1 MSARRHKCLAR
12 TAGLTA
18 GLTACLALCA
28 VASLVPGKALG
39 QTLSQTQA
47 QTPSEMPGETPGG
60 AAPLTR
66 LEQVVSLSN
75 AAARISLPVEIQG
88 TVTYVRPRDSS
99 LFLQDGANGLYVSFA
114 QNIGLE
120 PGDRVE
126 VTGTTAAS
134 FRPIVMAEKVVKLGR
149 GSLPEPVVASF
160 NDLMHARLDCRYVT
174 VSGLVLAAAY
184 DDEQP
189 HPALRLVVRMNGG
202 VIKVV
207 ALHPEGLSRDAILGT
222 EIRVSGTASGSFDS
236 KMELAGVWVDVE
248 WAKQL
253 TVTREPKQ
261 SVWATPVTP
270 IRMAGFGY
278 SDDNLSER
286 VHVAGT
292 LTYFEPG
299 ALAVV
304 QHGADSVLVE
314 TESRLPLHAGDA
326 VEVTG
331 FPHLDQETVRLVDG
345 QLRAAPKPE
354 NGAAVQPRAIN
365 WDDASAGRYADDL
378 VSMEGYV
385 VAVVRDARVT
395 MYVLRTGEHLFSATM
410 RQSSSDAAI
419 GRQEDVAV
427 GSRVRVTG
435 VCFVENG
442 NHWRDRMWFDVR
454 MRSPGDAE
462 LLELPSWWTFER
474 LMWVIAGLGLVIL
487 AVVAW
492 VALLGHRVRQQTL
505 ELEQKN
511 REESASQRR
520 FALYEQ
526 RRGEILEMISRGQ
539 SLGVT
544 LDAIVGLVSYRLH
557 GAHCWFDLDPRWE
570 PESRTRVAGKMTIAS
585 EPMQGADGER
595 LGDLHLSLAFHITDA
610 AEMREALQAGARL
623 AELAITT
630 QRLYQDLRHRSE
642 YDQLTEVP
650 NRFSFERKV
659 TELLGKVQ
667 RVGGSLALIYV
678 DLDRFKDVNDQYG
691 HHVGDLFLQQVAQRL
706 KSQLRGDDML
716 ARIGGDE
723 FIVLLPGVR
732 GRREAE
738 DVVVR
743 LERCFDE
750 EFALNG
756 YRLQG
761 SASIGLAVA
770 PDDGMDKEELQR
782 VADMAMYLRKEQK
795 KQENAGEQRAT
806 RTRLSESG

>member
-1 MSARRHKCLAR
+1 MSIRRYKSVGWAAWLAVGLAVCVSASATLGEAQSR
-12 TAGLTA
+12 TG
-18 GLTACLALCA
+18 
-28 VASLVPGKALG
+28 
-39 QTLSQTQA
+39 
-47 QTPSEMPGETPGG
+47 SE

-66 LEQVVSLSN
+66 VEQVVGLSD
-75 AAARISLPVEIQG
+75 AAARVGLPVEIEG
-88 TVTYVRPRDSS
+88 TVTYARPRDSS

-114 QNIGLE
+114 KDMGLE

-134 FRPIVMAEKVVKLGR
+134 FRPIVMARKVVRLGR
-149 GSLPEPVVASF
+149 SSLPEPVKADFSE
-160 NDLMHARLDCRYVT
+160 LMHARLDCRYVT
-174 VSGLVLAAAY
+174 VSGLVLAAAF

-189 HPALRLVVRMNGG
+189 HPALGLVVRMNGG

-207 ALHPEGLSRDAILGT
+207 ILHPDGLSRDGLLGAT
-222 EIRVSGTASGSFDS
+222 IRVDGTASGAFDS
-236 KMELAGVWVDVE
+236 KMDFAGVWVDVE
-248 WAKQL
+248 SSRQL
-253 TVTREPKQ
+253 TVTSEPKA
-261 SVWATPVTP
+261 SVWATPLTP
-270 IRMAGFGY
+270 IREAGFGY
-278 SDDNLSER
+278 SDENLSER

-304 QHGADSVLVE
+304 QNGSDAVMVE

-326 VEVTG
+326 VEATG
-331 FPHLDQETVRLVDG
+331 FPHLDQETVRLIDG
-345 QLRAAPKPE
+345 QLRAAPGQGNE
-354 NGAAVQPRAIN
+354 TGNAVAAQPRAIN
-365 WDDASAGRYADDL
+365 WEDASAGRYADDL

-385 VAVVRDARVT
+385 VAAVRDARVT
-395 MYVLRTGEHLFSATM
+395 MYVLRAGGHLFSATM
-410 RQSSSDAAI
+410 RQSSADAAH
-419 GRQEDVAV
+419 GKAEDVAV
-427 GSRVRVTG
+427 GSLVRVTG

-454 MRSPGDAE
+454 LRSPGDVT

-474 LMWVIAGLGLVIL
+474 LMGVIVGLGVVIL
-487 AVVAW
+487 AAVGW
-492 VALLGHRVRQQTL
+492 VALLGYRVRQQTL

-511 REESASQRR
+511 REETASQRR

-539 SLGVT
+539 PLGAT

-557 GAHCWFDLDPRWE
+557 GAHCWFDLEARWE
-570 PESRTRVAGKMTIAS
+570 PDARTRVPGRMAIAS

-595 LGDLHLSLAFHITDA
+595 LGDLHLSLAFHITDPE
-610 AEMREALQAGARL
+610 EMREALQAGARL

-659 TELLGKVQ
+659 TELLGKVK
-667 RVGGSLALIYV
+667 REGGNLALIYV
-678 DLDRFKDVNDQYG
+678 DLDRFKDVNDRFG

-706 KSQLRGDDML
+706 KSQLRGNDML

-732 GRREAE
+732 GRKEAE
-738 DVVVR
+738 EVAQR
-743 LERCFDE
+743 LERCFED

-761 SASIGLAVA
+761 AASIGLAMA
-770 PDDGMDKEELQR
+770 PEDGMDKEELQR

-795 KQENAGEQRAT
+795 KQERGEMQGGGYIVDRDNI
-806 RTRLSESG
+806 